1 VRGGTV
7 VDSTGARRGDVLV
20 EDGRIVAVGEGIAYP
35 LGTTVLEAV
44 GCVVAPGLVDLH
56 THLREPG
63 GEAAETVETGTR
75 AAALGGYTA
84 VVAMPNTDPA
94 TDSAAAVRHVQELAR
109 GACADVA
116 VAGAITVARAGKD
129 VAPLAEMAALGVRLF
144 TDDGSGVQDGDVLRR
159 ALEAAG
165 PLGVILA
172 EHCQDDTL
180 TAGGQMHDGA
190 WSRRFGIP
198 GQPAAAEEAM
208 LARDLALVRRT
219 GAPMHFLHVST
230 AGSVELVRAAKA
242 AGLPVT
248 AEATPHHLVL
258 TDASAASQ
266 DPLFKVAPPLRSAGD
281 GAALRAAC
289 RQGLI
294 DAIATDH
301 APHTAERKRAPF
313 ADAPPGMTG
322 LETALSLVWDA
333 FVAGPGEEVPLD
345 VVELFAMVSWRPA
358 ALAGLDWS
366 HGHGG
371 PIAPGGHGHL
381 CVFDPTAAWTV
392 DRRATASRSQN
403 SPYDGMRL
411 SGRVRHTV
419 LAGDPVVVDGRAQ
432 R

>member
-1 VRGGTV
+1 MRGGTV
-7 VDSTGARRGDVLV
+7 VDSTGSRRGDVLV
-20 EDGRIVAVGEGIAYP
+20 EDGRIIAVGEGIAYP
-35 LGTTVLEAV
+35 LGTTVLEAS

-94 TDSAAAVRHVQELAR
+94 TDSAAAVRYVQELAR

-116 VAGAITVARAGKD
+116 VAGAITIGRAGRE
-129 VAPLAEMAALGVRLF
+129 VVPLAEMTALGVRLF

-165 PLGVILA
+165 PLGVVLA

-180 TAGGQMHDGA
+180 TAGGLMHDGA

-258 TDASAASQ
+258 TDASAASG
-266 DPLFKVAPPLRSAGD
+266 DPLFKVAPPLRSASD

-301 APHTAERKRAPF
+301 APHTAERKKAPF
-313 ADAPPGMTG
+313 ADAPPGMIG
-322 LETALSLVWDA
+322 LETALALVWDA
-333 FVAGPGEEVPLD
+333 FVAGPGEDAPLGL
-345 VVELFAMVSWRPA
+345 VELFAMVSWRPA
-358 ALAGLDWS
+358 ALAGLDWD

-371 PIAPGGHGHL
+371 PIAPGGHAHL
-381 CVFDPTAAWTV
+381 CVFDPTEAWTV

>member
-1 VRGGTV
+1 
-7 VDSTGARRGDVLV
+7 
-20 EDGRIVAVGEGIAYP
+20 
-35 LGTTVLEAV
+35 
-44 GCVVAPGLVDLH
+44 
-56 THLREPG
+56 
-63 GEAAETVETGTR
+63 
-75 AAALGGYTA
+75 
-84 VVAMPNTDPA
+84 MPNTDPA

-116 VAGAITVARAGKD
+116 VAGAITVGRAGKD

-208 LARDLALVRRT
+208 LARDLTLVRRT
-219 GAPMHFLHVST
+219 GTPMHFLHVST

-266 DPLFKVAPPLRSAGD
+266 DPLFKVAPPLRG
-281 GAALRAAC
+281 
-289 RQGLI
+289 
-294 DAIATDH
+294 
-301 APHTAERKRAPF
+301 
-313 ADAPPGMTG
+313 
-322 LETALSLVWDA
+322 
-333 FVAGPGEEVPLD
+333 
-345 VVELFAMVSWRPA
+345 
-358 ALAGLDWS
+358 
-366 HGHGG
+366 
-371 PIAPGGHGHL
+371 
-381 CVFDPTAAWTV
+381 
-392 DRRATASRSQN
+392 RATGRRC
-403 SPYDGMRL
+403 GRL
-411 SGRVRHTV
+411 AARG
-419 LAGDPVVVDGRAQ
+419 
-432 R
+432 

>member
-7 VDSTGARRGDVLV
+7 VDSTGLRRGDVLV

-35 LGTTVLEAV
+35 LGTTVLEAS
-44 GCVVAPGLVDLH
+44 GCIVAPGLVDIH

-94 TDSAAAVRHVQELAR
+94 TDSAAAVRYVQELAR

-116 VAGAITVARAGKD
+116 VAGAITIGRAGRE
-129 VAPLAEMAALGVRLF
+129 VVPLAEMTALGVRLF

-165 PLGVILA
+165 PLGVVLA

-180 TAGGQMHDGA
+180 TAGGLMHDGA

-258 TDASAASQ
+258 TDASAASG
-266 DPLFKVAPPLRSAGD
+266 DPLFKVAPPLRSASD
-281 GAALRAAC
+281 GAA
-289 RQGLI
+289 GGV
-294 DAIATDH
+294 
-301 APHTAERKRAPF
+301 
-313 ADAPPGMTG
+313 PPG
-322 LETALSLVWDA
+322 ADRRHRDRS
-333 FVAGPGEEVPLD
+333 
-345 VVELFAMVSWRPA
+345 RPA
-358 ALAGLDWS
+358 HRGAQEGAVRRRPAGDDRAGDGPCPRLGRFRRRTGGGRPARPRRAVRHGVVAPCSTRRAGLGPRTRRPDRA
-366 HGHGG
+366 GG
-371 PIAPGGHGHL
+371 PCPPL
-381 CVFDPTAAWTV
+381 
-392 DRRATASRSQN
+392 
-403 SPYDGMRL
+403 RL
-411 SGRVRHTV
+411 
-419 LAGDPVVVDGRAQ
+419 
-432 R
+432 